1 MSFVTDHLTRR
12 GVAFEVADHPRA
24 VTSMEEAR
32 ALGITA
38 DEVVKTVA
46 LTTDRGPALLVVPA
60 SRRLDLRLARAAV
73 ADPTARLATEDEL
86 QQAFAEC
93 ELGALPPL
101 GSLLG
106 VAAFMDPEVLEH
118 DTVMFAGGT
127 QTQSV
132 KARPADLF
140 RDEQVTVTPLVHHS
154 ERDGG

>member
-1 MSFVTDHLTRR
+1 MSFVTDYLERR
-12 GVAFEVADHPRA
+12 AVAFEVANHPRA

-46 LTTDRGPALLVVPA
+46 VSTDRGLALLVLPA

-73 ADPTARLATEDEL
+73 GDQAARLATEDEL
-86 QQAFAEC
+86 ERTFGEC

-106 VAAFMDPEVLEH
+106 VRAYLDPEVLEH
-118 DTVMFAGGT
+118 DTVMFAAGT
-127 QTQSV
+127 QTESV

-140 RDEQVTVTPLVHHS
+140 RDEQVQVTRLIKEPDES
-154 ERDGG
+154 E